1 MKFSFF
7 ILMAFVM
14 IPSAA
19 FSQQTITLQLPAPD
33 TSGGIP
39 LMQAFKNRQTN
50 RDFSGEPISMQSLSD
65 LLWAAN
71 GINRVDEGKR
81 TAPSAMNDQE
91 IDVYVV
97 LPEGSFLYDAID
109 HSLIQVAIDDN
120 RKKMCVQGF
129 AEDASVVLVFVA
141 DYKKMSKLMSREDKD
156 FYSATDVG
164 YISQNVYLYCASQ
177 GLSTVVVG
185 IINRES
191 IAKVLN
197 LDPTQKVLLSQCVG
211 YPEK

>member
-1 MKFSFF
+1 
-7 ILMAFVM
+7 
-14 IPSAA
+14 
-19 FSQQTITLQLPAPD
+19 
-33 TSGGIP
+33 
-39 LMQAFKNRQTN
+39 
-50 RDFSGEPISMQSLSD
+50 
-65 LLWAAN
+65 
-71 GINRVDEGKR
+71 
-81 TAPSAMNDQE
+81 
-91 IDVYVV
+91 
-97 LPEGSFLYDAID
+97 
-109 HSLIQVAIDDN
+109 
-120 RKKMCVQGF
+120 
-129 AEDASVVLVFVA
+129 
-141 DYKKMSKLMSREDKD
+141 KLMSREDKD